1 GKSSMALRFCQGRFP
16 PFHEVTIGAA
26 FLQQIV
32 RLPSSNTQLKLHIWD
47 TGGQE
52 RFRAMA
58 PLYYRDAAGAVVVYD
73 VGSRESF
80 ESVKFWV
87 SELRSKG
94 PPDVRIAVAGNKAD
108 LPESDQAVS
117 AQEAEEFCQENGLLC
132 FRTSAMTG
140 ANIGKLFEALAEEV
154 YNVIKSKQ
162 RSPSG
167 SGVPAM

>member
-1 GKSSMALRFCQGRFP
+1 
-16 PFHEVTIGAA
+16 
-26 FLQQIV
+26 
-32 RLPSSNTQLKLHIWD
+32 
-47 TGGQE
+47 
-52 RFRAMA
+52 
-58 PLYYRDAAGAVVVYD
+58 
-73 VGSRESF
+73 
-80 ESVKFWV
+80 
-87 SELRSKG
+87 LRSKG